1 MSNEKDF
8 KFIADII
15 DVVYGGDLDIDR
27 INHAFAITAK
37 HLGVPYVWLNLWD
50 GNSSKLFAHYGLPN
64 EFARIESFKHK
75 DCQCADFIKDKKDT
89 FKLYKIKSCKYFASR
104 GFYPEGISCHFTMPV
119 WAGYELIATLN
130 LGMDKEK
137 QLDSELM
144 QLLCKIFNLAISNKI
159 YCQRLENQKIL
170 LSRKNKDLETFV
182 SAVSHD
188 MKTPIIAVKGFLNLI
203 QKKHK
208 NGLTKETNRYLCQ
221 IEKGIDRIQELVKD
235 LLNLSQVEKVL
246 GKHEKISVDEV
257 LKASLRSISPLIRHR
272 KPKIKV
278 FGKKPILMGNWMA
291 FFQLFTNLIAN
302 AIKYTP
308 DDRRPEV
315 KIFFEEKEENWLF
328 TVKDN
333 GIGFDDKEKRR
344 AFEPFTKVKT
354 LPREGSGVGLSIVK
368 RLVEGFGGKIWFESE
383 KGKGTTF
390 YVYLPRLKEENA
402 EGETRTRTGLT
413 PLDPEPSVSANS
425 TTSADKV
432 IL

>member
-1 MSNEKDF
+1 MSNGKDF

-15 DVVYGGDLDIDR
+15 DVVYGSDLDVDD
-27 INHAFAITAK
+27 INQALAITAK
-37 HLGVPYVWLNLWD
+37 RLGVSCVWLNLWN
-50 GNSSKLFAHYGLPN
+50 GNNSRLFAHYGLPD
-64 EFARIESFKHK
+64 EFARLESIKHK
-75 DCQCADFIKDKKDT
+75 DCQCSDFVKNKKDT
-89 FKLYKIKSCKYFASR
+89 FKLYKIKNCKYLAYH
-104 GFYPEGISCHFTMPV
+104 GFSSEDISCHFAMPV
-119 WAGYELIATLN
+119 RVGNELIATLN
-130 LGMDKEK
+130 FGMDKEK
-137 QLDSELM
+137 QLDSKLI
-144 QLLCKIFNLAISNKI
+144 QLLYKIFNLAIANKI

-170 LSRKNKDLETFV
+170 LSRKKKDLETFV

-208 NGLTKETNRYLCQ
+208 NGFTKETNRYLCL

-272 KPKIKV
+272 KPKIKI
-278 FGKKPILMGNWMA
+278 FGKKPVLIGNWMA
-291 FFQLFTNLIAN
+291 FFQLFTNIVAN

-315 KIFFEEKEENWLF
+315 KIFFEEKEEGWLF
-328 TVKDN
+328 IVKDN
-333 GIGFDDKEKRR
+333 GIGFDEKEKSR

-368 RLVEGFGGKIWFESE
+368 RLVEGFSGKIWLESE
-383 KGKGTTF
+383 KCKGTTF

-425 TTSADKV
+425 TTSAD
-432 IL
+432 